1 VRSPL
6 EADCW
11 RHLWRDDVLLD
22 HIQNALNLT
31 WLSSRESVPN
41 NFNQSRLTVTV
52 GEGSGDSKSLF
63 CEVVALS
70 IRDA

>member
-1 VRSPL
+1 MRIVGGICGVMMYCS
-6 EADCW
+6 
-11 RHLWRDDVLLD
+11 D
-22 HIQNALNLT
+22 HIQNALNMT